1 MRACTLRSQLVAKVR
16 ASPNNG
22 FPHEEQIGGT
32 IYLSGTLANVCILTR
47 KPPQIFNLRA
57 HRHALLDQPGV
68 CIYTYIQG
76 SVTES
81 AWDAPISMRKRKK
94 ESTLAEVEVAF
105 NYGRRPP
112 LASIRVPRE
121 FFNPQQIR
129 VTRSTDGQRAMCMRA
144 SVCNVRV
151 ARLNRYVSTA
161 RPIEIVDRDG
171 DRLVVFLFRFI
182 DVSLS
187 KLANSASSSL
197 LATWKS
203 FSALFFHHWNLIWA
217 RFLAERNN
225 EKGTTASRRI
235 EWFHIYS

>member
-1 MRACTLRSQLVAKVR
+1 MNIHYFRIYARAERFVHTRARARARNVFQKFQNVAMRACTLRSQLVAKVR

-112 LASIRVPRE
+112 LTSIRVPRE

-129 VTRSTDGQRAMCMRA
+129 VTRSTDGQR
-144 SVCNVRV
+144 VDVY
-151 ARLNRYVSTA
+151 ARECV
-161 RPIEIVDRDG
+161 
-171 DRLVVFLFRFI
+171 
-182 DVSLS
+182 
-187 KLANSASSSL
+187 
-197 LATWKS
+197 
-203 FSALFFHHWNLIWA
+203 
-217 RFLAERNN
+217 
-225 EKGTTASRRI
+225 
-235 EWFHIYS
+235 